1 MMGNKNFLTQ
11 IGFDTAENGPSKSWV
26 YVLALPVRVHP
37 KLSVA
42 PAVCLV
48 SPYLAAGADARE
60 ALMRVNFS
68 MVRSRPTARVD
79 RNAAVP

>member
-1 MMGNKNFLTQ
+1 MLRNETLIANTDT
-11 IGFDTAENGPSKSWV
+11 DTAENGPSKSWV
-26 YVLALPVRVHP
+26 YVLAPPVRVYP

-68 MVRSRPTARVD
+68 MVRSRPAARVD